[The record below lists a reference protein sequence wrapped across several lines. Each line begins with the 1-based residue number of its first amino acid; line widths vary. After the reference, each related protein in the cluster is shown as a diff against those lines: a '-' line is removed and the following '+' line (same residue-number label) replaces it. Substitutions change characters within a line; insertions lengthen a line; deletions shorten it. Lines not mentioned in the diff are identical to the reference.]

1 MSEETIDSLKKA
13 LQRANDEIIELKGK
27 LKSFEGP
34 GKAKMYYSM
43 NRQMSDLADMMN
55 ARDLKKVNL
64 DDAADKTMERMKII
78 WGSVKT
84 ISEILPL
91 LRQSGGIT
99 DNEADDLGTPFI
111 ETVAET
117 RR

>member
-1 MSEETIDSLKKA
+1 MSDESIDSLKKDLQIANGKVSA
-13 LQRANDEIIELKGK
+13 LEGK
-27 LKSFEGP
+27 LKAYEGP

-99 DNEADDLGTPFI
+99 DNEAEDLGKPFI

-117 RR
+117 RK